1 MESLYG
7 ATRAQTQVGSVS
19 LREVPEQARLDL
31 TAAVEAT
38 TATSALA
45 LLRKALGGLEAGLAA
60 LHATLAVLDFDVP
73 HDGGKLSTPETRL
86 RATITLALPTTLPPL
101 ERAGR
106 VAALDD
112 ALRAAAVE
120 AKRQKP
126 SVELRRSLPAYTV
139 ADPERF
145 RGALVQRLHER
156 ARSLGGP
163 AGVTL
168 RELRFDRPVE
178 QRSLGLQEVELVLLV
193 EGTASVRLA

>member
-1 MESLYG
+1 MESLTG
-7 ATRAQTQVGSVS
+7 TTRSHTSIPAVT
-19 LREVPEQARLDL
+19 LRVVPEQARLDL
-31 TAAVEAT
+31 TAAVEAP
-38 TATSALA
+38 TASGALA
-45 LLRKALGGLEAGLAA
+45 LLKKSLASVEAMLPA
-60 LHATLAVLDFDVP
+60 LHATMNLLDFDVP

-86 RATITLALPTTLPPL
+86 RAVVTLGLPVTLPAI

-112 ALRAAAVE
+112 ALRAAAAE

-126 SVELRRSLPAYTV
+126 VIDLRRSLPVYV
-139 ADPERF
+139 VVDPEHF

-178 QRSLGLQEVELVLLV
+178 QRSLGLQEVELLLPV
-193 EGTASVRLA
+193 EGTASVRLT